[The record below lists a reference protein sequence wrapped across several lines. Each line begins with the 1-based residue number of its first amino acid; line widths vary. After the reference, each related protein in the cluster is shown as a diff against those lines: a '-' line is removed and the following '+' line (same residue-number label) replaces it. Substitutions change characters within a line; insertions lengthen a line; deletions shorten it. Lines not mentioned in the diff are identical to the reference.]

1 MAYLIM
7 DKLTLK
13 QQKIL
18 NYIEKHRIEQNYPP
32 TLKEIGDNFKIT
44 IGTVQDH
51 INALQRKGYLERR
64 KDIARGFRVIKS
76 DDEQIYDKMKP
87 DVNMIPLYGNV
98 AAGEPIFANDNI
110 QGYITMEKNSSGHS
124 IHFALRV
131 KGNSMIDSGIYD
143 GDIVI
148 VKKQDTAEDG
158 EIVIALLDDE
168 ATVKTLR
175 NKRIKAYLEASN
187 SKYKS
192 IINKPFQIIGKV
204 IELRR
209 EYGVM

>member
-1 MAYLIM
+1 M
-7 DKLTLK
+7 DKLTVK
-13 QQKIL
+13 QQRIL
-18 NYIEKHRIEQNYPP
+18 NFIEKHRIEQTYPP
-32 TLKEIGDNFKIT
+32 TLKEIADKFGIT

-51 INALQRKGYLERR
+51 ISALQKKGYLERK
-64 KDIARGFRVIKS
+64 KDIARGFKVIKTAEERNIAKLKS
-76 DDEQIYDKMKP
+76 DLH
-87 DVNMIPLYGNV
+87 MIPLYGSV

-110 QGYITMEKNSSGHS
+110 QRYVTMEKNSRGHQ
-124 IHFALRV
+124 IHFALKV
-131 KGNSMIDSGIYD
+131 KGESMNDSGIYD

-148 VKKQDTAEDG
+148 VRKQDTAEDG

-175 NKRIKAYLEASN
+175 NKRINAYLEASN
-187 SKYKS
+187 SKYKA

-209 EYGVM
+209 DYKVM

>member
-1 MAYLIM
+1 M
-7 DKLTLK
+7 DTLTIK

-18 NYIEKHRIEQNYPP
+18 DFIEKHRIEQNYPP
-32 TLKEIGDNFKIT
+32 TLKEIAEKFNVT

-51 INALQRKGYLERR
+51 ISALQRKGYLERR
-64 KDIARGFRVIKS
+64 KDIARGFRVIKTDSRIS
-76 DDEQIYDKMKP
+76 DYKRKA
-87 DVNMIPLYGNV
+87 DVNFIPLYGNV
-98 AAGEPIFANDNI
+98 AAGEPIFAGDNI
-110 QGYITMEKNSSGHS
+110 QGYITMEKNTAGHN

-131 KGNSMIDSGIYD
+131 KGDSMTDSGIYD

-148 VKKQDTAEDG
+148 VRKQDTAEDG

-192 IINKPFQIIGKV
+192 IINKPFSIIGKV

-209 EYGVM
+209 EYIH

>member
-1 MAYLIM
+1 M
-7 DKLTLK
+7 DKPTKK

-18 NYIEKHRIEQNYPP
+18 DFIEKHRIEHTYPP
-32 TLKEIGDNFKIT
+32 TLKEIGDRFDIT

-51 INALQRKGYLERR
+51 VSALQRKGYLERR
-64 KDIARGFRVIKS
+64 KDIARGFKVVKS
-76 DDEQIYDKMKP
+76 SEEKNFERMKSN
-87 DVNMIPLYGNV
+87 VNLIPLYGNV
-98 AAGEPIFANDNI
+98 AAGEPIFASDNV
-110 QGYITMEKNSSGHS
+110 QGYVSMEKNSRGHQ

-131 KGNSMIDSGIYD
+131 KGDSMTDSGIYD

-148 VKKQDTAEDG
+148 VRKQDSAEDG
-158 EIVIALLDDE
+158 DIVIALIEDE

-192 IINKPFQIIGKV
+192 IMNKPFQIIGKV

-209 EYGVM
+209 EYSAV